1 VNPSPGLP
9 DNNRLVEV
17 LRPKPL
23 ETHPGNEIV
32 AWAREQLG
40 IARSILDNP
49 GGGLLFGAQ
58 TIGQVKAALHERDP
72 ERWEDVVKLLDQA
85 EDAAVRREFDSARSL
100 IDGATSRLS

>member
-1 VNPSPGLP
+1 LP
-9 DNNRLVEV
+9 DNSLLVEV

-23 ETHPGNEIV
+23 DTHPGNEIL

-40 IARSILDNP
+40 IARSIIDNP

-58 TIGQVKAALHERDP
+58 TVGQVKAALHERDA
-72 ERWEDVVKLLDQA
+72 ERWEEVVKLLDKA

-100 IDGATSRLS
+100 IDAAFSGLG

>member
-1 VNPSPGLP
+1 VNRSPGLP
-9 DNNRLVEV
+9 DNSRLVEV

-23 ETHPGNEIV
+23 DTHPGDEIV
-32 AWAREQLG
+32 IWAKEQLG

-58 TIGQVKAALHERDP
+58 TVGQVRAALHERDA

-85 EDAAVRREFDSARSL
+85 ENAAVRREFDSAHGL
-100 IDGATSRLS
+100 IDAAVSSLG